1 MDQALLFETEI
12 CSPRHIL
19 YLQCPENVMIE
30 RLQRR
35 SETSGRSDDKL
46 DTMRKRLDTFNEV
59 SLPVIRHYMAQ
70 GKISKVDATKNKE
83 EVYRDLEV
91 ILERVGL
98 AKKDVLDD
106 EPR

>member
-1 MDQALLFETEI
+1 
-12 CSPRHIL
+12 
-19 YLQCPENVMIE
+19 MIE

-70 GKISKVDATKNKE
+70 GKVSEVDATKNKE